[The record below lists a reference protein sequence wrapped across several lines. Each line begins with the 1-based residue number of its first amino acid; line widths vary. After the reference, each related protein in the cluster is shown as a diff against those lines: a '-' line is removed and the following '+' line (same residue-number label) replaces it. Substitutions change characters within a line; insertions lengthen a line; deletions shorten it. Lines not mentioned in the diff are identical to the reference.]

1 MKTFLRNNR
10 LDLTLI
16 VLLVGLCVY
25 LMTLPPIRLPL

>member
-10 LDLTLI
+10 FDLALI
-16 VLLVGLCVY
+16 ALVVGLCVY